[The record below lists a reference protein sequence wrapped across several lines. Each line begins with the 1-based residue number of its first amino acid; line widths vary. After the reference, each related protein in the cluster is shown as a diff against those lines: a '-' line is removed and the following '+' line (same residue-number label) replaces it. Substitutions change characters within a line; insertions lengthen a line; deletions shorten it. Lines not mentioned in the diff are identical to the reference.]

1 MSLLLLDTNIITDM
15 MRNLQGLAAERARAA
30 SEVRGTDGLCTSIVV
45 QCELEYGLARRH
57 NPRLDIAYRA
67 VMESVEVMPLD
78 RDVASHYA
86 RLRWQLEVDGQPMGA
101 NDLLIAAH
109 ALALDA
115 ILVSADA
122 AFERVSGLK
131 LENWLK
137 ADLPRPQA

>member
-1 MSLLLLDTNIITDM
+1 MSLLLLDTNIISDM
-15 MRNLQGLAAERARAA
+15 MRNLQGLAAERAR
-30 SEVRGTDGLCTSIVV
+30 EVRGTDGLCTSIVV

-67 VMESVEVMPLD
+67 VMESVDVMPLD

-137 ADLPRPQA
+137 ADLSRPQA